1 MKLAGLSP
9 EAHGT
14 LRALR
19 NLREVRRF
27 ERSVAQELIQHR
39 YATLVRRGKVEKL
52 CIVGEESN
60 VRPFRAIDRL
70 ARSDASTEAVS
81 IAEILKTKAA
91 DCFRLAASE
100 PVARMKANY
109 LSLAH
114 NFERVA
120 KDISSRSSNIQ
131 PFFPSLSES

>member
-9 EAHGT
+9 EAHGP

-39 YATLVRRGKVEKL
+39 HATLVSEGNVDKL
-52 CIVGEESN
+52 RLAGDGDN
-60 VRPFRAIDRL
+60 VRPFRASGRPVQ
-70 ARSDASTEAVS
+70 SGASAEAVP
-81 IAEILKTKAA
+81 IAEILKAKAA
-91 DCFRLAASE
+91 DCFGLAALE
-100 PVARMKANY
+100 PIARMKANY
-109 LSLAH
+109 LSLAD
-114 NFERVA
+114 NFERMA
-120 KDISSRSSNIQ
+120 KDISSRSSDVQ